1 MDRNHTQML
10 FHLSPIQFGFQ
21 IDINYFMCGCLN
33 ENTPDR
39 LIGRGT
45 IRRYVGIIV
54 ILLEEVC
61 QWQRVLRFKKL

>member
-10 FHLSPIQFGFQ
+10 FLLSPIQFGFQ
-21 IDINYFMCGCLN
+21 IDINYFMCGYLN
-33 ENTPDR
+33 ESSPDR

-45 IRRYVGIIV
+45 TRRCVGIIV

-61 QWQRVLRFKKL
+61 HWQQVLRFKKL